1 MLLHARLLSAQ
12 SYLDTTGNVCR
23 TAVMTPLQCT
33 PINYTRT
40 LSIKITNS
48 LTNACRFSHS
58 SLTSHVFVLPPTLCR
73 LAVLWTLQCFLH
85 IIGN

>member
-40 LSIKITNS
+40 LGWIDLCLFKAYQLKS
-48 LTNACRFSHS
+48 LCAGFIYVGLKSMPNFFF
-58 SLTSHVFVLPPTLCR
+58 VF
-73 LAVLWTLQCFLH
+73 
-85 IIGN
+85 